1 MGDIMRT
8 LLKCLVA
15 SVALFG
21 VLTAYAAAPTEINL
35 HIQNS
40 STSTITPS
48 DVTGIY
54 SGGPKLSAIN
64 ASQTGNFY
72 IIQKG
77 ASVVQFKYGWD
88 ASNYCQFNLS
98 FSNATTY
105 SNGTAVSKGNA
116 SCEVSG
122 SGNQVQLTVGIPMIT
137 LNNISLIN
145 NTTVELTLNPG
156 YTGLENGSVYPQ
168 EIGRGRESTATL
180 KTVLKKGSA
189 ATVKFGYRFYIGSA
203 QQACNFSLNF
213 SESGTFLTGTAT
225 STPVGTG
232 PTCTVS
238 QSDGKV
244 QLTMTYLGGPSNVT
258 SCKSGLGSPCMLT
271 NGVYSFYAGGYSMD
285 RYAGIQ
291 PKAGCNVTCAVLNSA
306 PTLSVTCAGKTEKF
320 ACPLQ
325 HPFQPGFQPMWT
337 KVSGGFYSC
346 QNQDPKTNPVQ
357 GKCSIQ

>member
-105 SNGTAVSKGNA
+105 SNGTAVSTGNA

-122 SGNQVQLTVGIPMIT
+122 SGNQVQLTVDQA
-137 LNNISLIN
+137 SCDS
-145 NTTVELTLNPG
+145 
-156 YTGLENGSVYPQ
+156 YNGKSIV
-168 EIGRGRESTATL
+168 S
-180 KTVLKKGSA
+180 
-189 ATVKFGYRFYIGSA
+189 
-203 QQACNFSLNF
+203 QAI
-213 SESGTFLTGTAT
+213 
-225 STPVGTG
+225 
-232 PTCTVS
+232 VS
-238 QSDGKV
+238 QSTY
-244 QLTMTYLGGPSNVT
+244 QLGFLW
-258 SCKSGLGSPCMLT
+258 
-271 NGVYSFYAGGYSMD
+271 
-285 RYAGIQ
+285 
-291 PKAGCNVTCAVLNSA
+291 
-306 PTLSVTCAGKTEKF
+306 TLSVTARVEPNNPAAGKANSFTIKLPKVGNVDWKKAKNQQVNLPSDLPL
-320 ACPLQ
+320 ACVCTLKGKGAPWYFSGGIWMVSGSGPLQ
-325 HPFQPGFQPMWT
+325 DCRDTQ
-337 KVSGGFYSC
+337 
-346 QNQDPKTNPVQ
+346 
-357 GKCSIQ
+357 